1 MLYAS
6 LRKVISSSEGDW
18 NYLKEARVF
27 WIFLIISLLLGDSIV
42 IFNLYVDYRL
52 HSEEAIYASPFLIG
66 SLAIFINH
74 QKTRLYV
81 YSILSISFLFL
92 NIGYIFINTDS
103 TLRDPKSI
111 DELTIIYSIIYF
123 TANSALF
130 KKRISQVLNLF
141 IYATSSFILIRY
153 LFFAPIFLV
162 YKSNTIK
169 LIDIWLLSTAVLT
182 TQYFSNYVRESSFRQ
197 LVEARQKVNELEIH
211 RDLLNENSRIRDEL
225 ARISR
230 ISTLEAMA
238 TMISHETNQPIGS
251 ALTYAEAARRWLNR
265 RRPNN
270 AEAKSAI
277 EGVIA
282 QVTRA
287 GDIIA
292 SVRRMTARNV
302 EKAREIDLIG
312 VFDALTP
319 LIRSYTE
326 SHGITLEFNVQTSI
340 GPVTAVVREPE
351 INQVII
357 NLVQNSIESFDKLQ
371 NNKIITISI
380 MIREIGWIDIAV
392 QDNGQGIHADDVSAI
407 FDSFYTTK
415 DGGTGLGLSICRE
428 IAEIHGGSL
437 FVESEIGRGTT
448 ITLRIPRTAA

>member
-1 MLYAS
+1 
-6 LRKVISSSEGDW
+6 
-18 NYLKEARVF
+18 
-27 WIFLIISLLLGDSIV
+27 
-42 IFNLYVDYRL
+42 
-52 HSEEAIYASPFLIG
+52 
-66 SLAIFINH
+66 
-74 QKTRLYV
+74 
-81 YSILSISFLFL
+81 
-92 NIGYIFINTDS
+92 
-103 TLRDPKSI
+103 
-111 DELTIIYSIIYF
+111 
-123 TANSALF
+123 
-130 KKRISQVLNLF
+130 VLNLF

-162 YKSNTIK
+162 YTSNTIK